1 MVVEDVKFDGIEATM
16 AGFSFTEYQN
26 ANKTADNQKM
36 PFDLKELDI
45 GSLQIDTCAKLEASP
60 DVDLSA
66 ITDYRDSQ
74 AREKGM
80 IDELKYAAWTPDP
93 TIIEFE
99 SVEPLHLT
107 EKVNE
112 IYPNLP

>member
-1 MVVEDVKFDGIEATM
+1 MVVEDVKFDGTEATM

-66 ITDYRDSQ
+66 ITDYRNSQ
-74 AREKGM
+74 AQEKAM

-99 SVEPLHLT
+99 SVEPLYVP

-112 IYPNLP
+112 